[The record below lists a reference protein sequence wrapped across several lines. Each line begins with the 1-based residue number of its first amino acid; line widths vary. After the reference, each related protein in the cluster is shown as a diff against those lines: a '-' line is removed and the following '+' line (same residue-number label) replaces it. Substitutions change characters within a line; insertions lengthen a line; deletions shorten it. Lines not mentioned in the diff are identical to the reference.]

1 VDKRKDVNID
11 SARGLML
18 GANWTT
24 DDQRW
29 MGFVRGGW
37 SDGDAPIYNESYT
50 VGLLRKFRRNS
61 DLLGLA
67 VNWGDPP
74 DDDLRSQTTGELF
87 YRVQLAQNLAMTP
100 NLQLL
105 RNPSLNTDKDT
116 VWVFGLRM
124 RLTL

>member
-1 VDKRKDVNID
+1 MV
-11 SARGLML
+11 

-24 DDQRW
+24 DDVRW

-37 SDGDAPIYNESYT
+37 SDGDAPIYNETYT
-50 VGLLRKFRRNS
+50 VGFLRKFRRNS

-74 DDDLRSQTTGELF
+74 DDDLRSQTAGELF
-87 YRVQLAQNLAMTP
+87 YRVQLAQNLAITP
-100 NLQLL
+100 SVQLL
-105 RNPSLNTDKDT
+105 YNPSLNPDDD
-116 VWVFGLRM
+116 VLWVFGLRM